1 VTHASSPS
9 RPPSL
14 FGAFLKTEASGGII
28 LMVAAA
34 LGLIIANSALAPTY
48 FSALKIHVAGLSIHH
63 WINDALMA
71 PFFLLVGLEIKRELL
86 DGQLSRW
93 SQRILPGLAA
103 VSGMVAPA
111 LIFVAFN
118 AGNPET
124 LRGWAIPAATDIAFT
139 LGVLALLGK
148 RVPISLKVFLTAIA
162 IIDDLLAVAVIA
174 LFYTEEL
181 SLPWLSLAGIAVLGL
196 VALNRMRV
204 QRLMPYLLLCAVLW
218 FLLLKS
224 GMHATLAGVALALT
238 IPLTRS
244 PAAPYAAT
252 SPLHILEHR
261 LHPWVAF
268 MIVPVF
274 GFANAGVSLAGMS
287 WSALLAP
294 VPLGVAAGL
303 FMGKQIGV
311 FGATWL
317 AIRLRLAE
325 RPPRSSF
332 AQIYGV
338 SLLAGIGFT
347 MSLFIGMLAFDE
359 SEALQ
364 AAVKIGVLA
373 GSLLSALCGA
383 LVLILAAPGPASQAK
398 RA

>member
-1 VTHASSPS
+1 MTHASSPS
-9 RPPSL
+9 RRPSL